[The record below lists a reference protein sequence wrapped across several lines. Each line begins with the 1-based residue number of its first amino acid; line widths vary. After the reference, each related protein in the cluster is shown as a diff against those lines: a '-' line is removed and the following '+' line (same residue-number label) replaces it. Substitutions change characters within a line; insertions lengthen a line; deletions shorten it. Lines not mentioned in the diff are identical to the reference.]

1 MRASVAL
8 IAAVLLLVGSETTFM
23 GRAVA
28 DPPAADALSEAG
40 SEQKQQATKPDKAT
54 QLGTPKADSESDSNA
69 KDSEPPK
76 PAKPAQSVV
85 KPAAVK
91 TPVKTAE
98 FRPNGRTF
106 VALPASLKSLAKGE
120 VPKSLDQLHAMEDQV
135 NQVSKEAKSC
145 TVGIRIGQAQGSG
158 VIVTEKGYILT
169 AAHVAV
175 QPGKEAVITFSDG
188 KRVKGTSLG
197 MNRSVDAGMIQILPD
212 QNGGKPYP
220 FATLGSSKDL
230 ADGSWC
236 LAVGHPG
243 GYDNA
248 RGSVLRVG
256 RVLAAHPDRLL
267 TDCALIGGDS
277 GGPLFNLQG
286 ELIGIHSRIGN
297 NVETNLHVPV
307 AHYDRAWDRM
317 SSGESWGMLPG
328 FRPAIGVRG
337 KTEDGKAVVI
347 HVRPGS
353 PAEKAGVNVQ
363 DVIVKFGDKEITDF
377 DSLKKAVTETMP
389 DMRVPLIVIRGS
401 EEKKLVIRIGNAR

>member
-1 MRASVAL
+1 M
-8 IAAVLLLVGSETTFM
+8 LLVGFGTTSTVT
-23 GRAVA
+23 AVA
-28 DPPAADALSEAG
+28 DPPAEDTKQQEAPADAKSAAEAA
-40 SEQKQQATKPDKAT
+40 QKKQDKT
-54 QLGTPKADSESDSNA
+54 SQLGTPKAAPKTVDKA
-69 KDSEPPK
+69 KDAEPPK
-76 PAKPAQSVV
+76 PAQPAKSVV

-91 TPVKTAE
+91 TPAKTAE
-98 FRPNGRTF
+98 FQPNGRTF

-120 VPKSLDQLHAMEDQV
+120 VPKSLDQLHDMEEQV
-135 NQVSKEAKSC
+135 NQVSKEAKAC

-158 VIVTEKGYILT
+158 VIVTDKGYILT

-188 KRVKGTSLG
+188 RRVKGTSLG
-197 MNRSVDAGMIQILPD
+197 MNRSVDAGMIQIQPD

-307 AHYDRAWDRM
+307 AHFDRAWDRM
-317 SSGESWGMLPG
+317 ASGESWGMLPG

-353 PAEKAGVNVQ
+353 PAERAGIKVQ

-389 DMRVPLIVIRGS
+389 DMRVPLTVMRGS
-401 EEKKLVIRIGNAR
+401 EEKKMVLRIGNAR